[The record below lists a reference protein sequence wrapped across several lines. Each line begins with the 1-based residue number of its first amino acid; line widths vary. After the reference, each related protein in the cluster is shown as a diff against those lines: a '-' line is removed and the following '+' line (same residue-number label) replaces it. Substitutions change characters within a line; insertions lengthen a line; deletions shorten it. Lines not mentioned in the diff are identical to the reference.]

1 MLKYR
6 FLFIYPSWDSC
17 TSLVAQ
23 SVKNLPCKAGDPGS
37 ISVLGRCPGKG
48 NGNPLQY
55 SCLENPIYRGA
66 WQTTVHGVTRVGH
79 NLATKPPL
87 PRFVTAILPRSTSL
101 GFPGGSAGKEST
113 RSAGDLGS
121 ISGVGKILW
130 KRERL
135 PTPVFR
141 PGEFHGLYSPW
152 GLKKSNTTKRLSIS
166 LFQFSHSVI
175 SDSW

>member
-121 ISGVGKILW
+121 IPGLGRFPGKGNSYPLQY
-130 KRERL
+130 
-135 PTPVFR
+135 
-141 PGEFHGLYSPW
+141 PGLQNSIDRGAWQGTVHGAT
-152 GLKKSNTTKRLSIS
+152 KSWT
-166 LFQFSHSVI
+166 
-175 SDSW
+175 